1 MSIHLQITAYAI
13 YRGPMPDRTSSTTI
27 EFDPGQRAEMTF
39 AHDDELS
46 CALCRILELE
56 EALDEANDTIH
67 RLVEGNVT
75 KWDV

>member
-1 MSIHLQITAYAI
+1 
-13 YRGPMPDRTSSTTI
+13 MPDRTSSTTI
-27 EFDPGQRAEMTF
+27 AHDHGRRAEM
-39 AHDDELS
+39 ASARDDQLS

-75 KWDV
+75 RWDV